1 MSDDPKKKPLSK
13 RDQIL
18 ARAKSSGSGGKGAAF
33 ALSYAREIDGD
44 LLRLLTSSTKSSK
57 RPADENRSYVS
68 TKGEGIVVTQ

>member
-33 ALSYAREIDGD
+33 AQSSAREIDGD